1 MRIVYFFL
9 LIFFLNACSFDNR
22 SGIWENENNRNQK
35 KSYLKDFETI
45 TSSKSKF
52 NKIISKDASF
62 TFKLPKQIINNG
74 WEDIFYNETN
84 NFVNFKYDNQNQ
96 YKRLLLEVHLK
107 DVMVL
112 PSQPIRPIYQNCPF

>member
-1 MRIVYFFL
+1 MHAL
-9 LIFFLNACSFDNR
+9 LITGQVF
-22 SGIWENENNRNQK
+22 GKMKITEIK

-45 TSSKSKF
+45 SSKSKF

-84 NFVNFKYDNQNQ
+84 NFANFKYDNQNQ
-96 YKRLLLEVHLK
+96 LLLK
-107 DVMVL
+107 K
-112 PSQPIRPIYQNCPF
+112 

>member
-96 YKRLLLEVHLK
+96 LLLK
-107 DVMVL
+107 
-112 PSQPIRPIYQNCPF
+112 SRKITRKPFF